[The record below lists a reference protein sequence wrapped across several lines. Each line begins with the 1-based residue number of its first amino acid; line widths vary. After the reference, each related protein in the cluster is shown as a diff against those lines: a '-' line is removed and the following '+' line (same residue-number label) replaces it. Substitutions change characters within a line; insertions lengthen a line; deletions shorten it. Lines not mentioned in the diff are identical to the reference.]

1 MMLNTEARWP
11 VEGVEARC
19 PTVEGVEARWPVEGV
34 EVRWPVE
41 GVEARWPAVEE
52 SQMNRKR
59 MKTTQIVASA
69 CRYLVCVQF
78 L

>member
-11 VEGVEARC
+11 VEGVEARW
-19 PTVEGVEARWPVEGV
+19 PT
-34 EVRWPVE
+34 VE